1 LIIDRYIAREIVKP
15 TVVICII
22 LVFIYGCYIAT
33 RFLAD
38 AVDGRLPGITVI
50 LLVLLRVAI
59 ALEVLLPITLY
70 LSVVVALGRLYKDSE
85 MTALFACGVSAARV
99 VRPVFFVSLAVAVIV
114 STLSLFIRPWAY
126 DRYFRLKA
134 QAQATFDLTRMKGG
148 NFYEMENG
156 NRIIFADAVDHQR
169 KQAHRIFIQ
178 TERGNSLQ
186 VIYALL
192 ASQHSDRA
200 TGKEILVF
208 QDGCLYEFSRLG
220 NEGRMLQFEH
230 SAMPLEPKE
239 DVQRKFK
246 IKAVPTV
253 HLAGSNKREEIAE
266 FQWRLTTPLSTILLA
281 LLGVPLSRSSPRR
294 GKYARLT
301 TAVLIF
307 AVYYNLGAMAKKW
320 VEQGVLN
327 PVPGIWWVQM
337 LLAGLLL
344 MLLWQPF
351 RVVRWRAR

>member
-1 LIIDRYIAREIVKP
+1 
-15 TVVICII
+15 
-22 LVFIYGCYIAT
+22 
-33 RFLAD
+33 
-38 AVDGRLPGITVI
+38 
-50 LLVLLRVAI
+50 
-59 ALEVLLPITLY
+59 
-70 LSVVVALGRLYKDSE
+70 
-85 MTALFACGVSAARV
+85 
-99 VRPVFFVSLAVAVIV
+99 
-114 STLSLFIRPWAY
+114 
-126 DRYFRLKA
+126 
-134 QAQATFDLTRMKGG
+134 
-148 NFYEMENG
+148 
-156 NRIIFADAVDHQR
+156 
-169 KQAHRIFIQ
+169 
-178 TERGNSLQ
+178 
-186 VIYALL
+186 
-192 ASQHSDRA
+192 
-200 TGKEILVF
+200 
-208 QDGCLYEFSRLG
+208 
-220 NEGRMLQFEH
+220 MLQFEH

-281 LLGVPLSRSSPRR
+281 LLGVPLSRSSLRR